1 KYTSAEKL
9 VWAKPLIG
17 QITPF
22 AVTVDKLGAVY
33 LTGQFTGTVDFDP
46 DPVGT
51 YSLTASQ
58 DGGSVAYDYFALKL
72 QPDGS
77 FGWAI
82 SFSRTSRVGNSGD
95 RGSGIAIDDRD
106 ANAANWTVYT
116 VGESI
121 GDGMIAKLNAN
132 NGAFVWTKFI
142 KPSNRICEPQDIALD
157 DAGNP

>member
-1 KYTSAEKL
+1 VFGFGGASADQVADVALDFLSNSYVTGIFNGTVDFDPGPGTAELSGGRGYVSKYTSAEKL

-58 DGGSVAYDYFALKL
+58 DGGSVAYDYFA
-72 QPDGS
+72 
-77 FGWAI
+77 
-82 SFSRTSRVGNSGD
+82 
-95 RGSGIAIDDRD
+95 
-106 ANAANWTVYT
+106 
-116 VGESI
+116 
-121 GDGMIAKLNAN
+121 
-132 NGAFVWTKFI
+132 
-142 KPSNRICEPQDIALD
+142 
-157 DAGNP
+157 